1 NICNDNIVKP
11 IGVLEPKS
19 LPEICLKLSDSQDES
34 ISADVHLQMQRCD
47 NVERC
52 TYSNSNQNEV
62 MCVNMEIDTEYA
74 NVELYNIS
82 LHIYIGIKK
91 AKSVKEVVNAYKLYE
106 ALINNRLLINGKP
119 FIYTNGVDEDKFK
132 GVQLGLD
139 LYKKLEILEEALSVQ
154 FIPSIET
161 EVEELYYVNWLY
173 SSLVEK
179 KPFIEKATINNI
191 VATKSKNRD
200 LIKEESKG
208 QLFAFCLNGKLEL
221 TIFGQDI
228 TVYYIRIHDKL
239 KIKGFE
245 PMDNEEVKI
254 LFDDD
259 ENKNQAVYMLYRTEQ
274 ELDDVVSDDNFI
286 GEIMSLDK
294 NDYTTF

>member
-1 NICNDNIVKP
+1 
-11 IGVLEPKS
+11 
-19 LPEICLKLSDSQDES
+19 
-34 ISADVHLQMQRCD
+34 M
-47 NVERC
+47 
-52 TYSNSNQNEV
+52 
-62 MCVNMEIDTEYA
+62 
-74 NVELYNIS
+74 
-82 LHIYIGIKK
+82 
-91 AKSVKEVVNAYKLYE
+91 
-106 ALINNRLLINGKP
+106 
-119 FIYTNGVDEDKFK
+119 
-132 GVQLGLD
+132 
-139 LYKKLEILEEALSVQ
+139 
-154 FIPSIET
+154 
-161 EVEELYYVNWLY
+161 
-173 SSLVEK
+173 
-179 KPFIEKATINNI
+179 
-191 VATKSKNRD
+191 ATKSDNRD